1 MELKEKVVITYV
13 IMNYMFFKKL
23 ARLLHLP
30 L

>member
-13 IMNYMFFKKL
+13 IMNYMFLKKL
-23 ARLLHLP
+23 ARLLQLP